1 MNRKTDRHISNQTI
15 PRRKFLK
22 QATISAM
29 GMIIAH
35 PLWNNRV
42 FSQQPMNKSKVILV
56 RHPQVIDS
64 SGTIQYPL
72 LKKMLTRAIIEFTEK
87 TNLKEAWSRFVTY
100 GRPVGLKLNTLGLS
114 NIRNTSLTNHYSA
127 ITSVLVDELKQAG
140 SAEKELIIWD
150 RSEQELENAGLT
162 IQKSPRTVRVLGAK
176 VNRRS
181 HETSDE
187 YDPKYYSVGNKKVRI
202 SRILTDKCDTL
213 ISIPLLKHHQL
224 AGITSSLKSHFGS
237 IDNPR
242 QFHSTRCVNPGI
254 PELNTIP
261 VIRKKQKL
269 IVADCLLGLYHGGPW
284 WNPRYVWPY
293 GGIVVGT
300 DPVAVDTILLNIM
313 DEKRKSQNLI
323 PIKQSIQQLKLS
335 AKLGLG
341 TCDPNR
347 IDLKTI
353 QLN

>member
-187 YDPKYYSVGNKKVRI
+187 YDP
-202 SRILTDKCDTL
+202 
-213 ISIPLLKHHQL
+213 
-224 AGITSSLKSHFGS
+224 
-237 IDNPR
+237 
-242 QFHSTRCVNPGI
+242 
-254 PELNTIP
+254 
-261 VIRKKQKL
+261 
-269 IVADCLLGLYHGGPW
+269 
-284 WNPRYVWPY
+284 
-293 GGIVVGT
+293 
-300 DPVAVDTILLNIM
+300 
-313 DEKRKSQNLI
+313 
-323 PIKQSIQQLKLS
+323 
-335 AKLGLG
+335 
-341 TCDPNR
+341 
-347 IDLKTI
+347 
-353 QLN
+353 